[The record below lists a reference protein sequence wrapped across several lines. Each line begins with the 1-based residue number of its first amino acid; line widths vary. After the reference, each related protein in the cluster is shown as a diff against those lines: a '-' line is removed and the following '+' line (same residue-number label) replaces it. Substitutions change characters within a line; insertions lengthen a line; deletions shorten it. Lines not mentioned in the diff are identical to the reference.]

1 MTVRP
6 VIAAARRTAVAP
18 RGGAFAHLGVD
29 ALAAPVIAA
38 CLADAGLAPGDVDHV
53 VLGNGLYGG
62 GNPARFAS
70 LGAGLP
76 ETVPALTFDTQ
87 CCAGLDAIALA
98 ARLVASGAAE
108 TVLAGGVESWSR
120 APIRMTRPIAG
131 EAPVAY
137 DRPPFAPD
145 AAKDVDMTDAAAALA
160 AAHGVTRKA
169 QEAFAVESHRRAL
182 AAQGA
187 GRFAGEI
194 VAQDLPLGSDAFT
207 RRLTPALCARL
218 PAIGG
223 STHHGERSPP
233 HPAPGR
239 SASFSL
245 SPGGRGRDPAPEGD
259 GTVRGLAL
267 AGTQDCAI
275 TAATA
280 AVEADAAAVV
290 VVTSRRRAPQGLGI
304 VDAISLGGDPAMPAL
319 APVPA
324 IAALLERNGLVPVD
338 LAAVE
343 LMEAYAAQAM
353 VDICE
358 TGLDPS
364 RVNRCG
370 GALAR
375 GHPIGASGAILA
387 VRLWHELA
395 GEGPGAIGLAAIA
408 GAGGLASAML
418 IRRER

>member
-29 ALAAPVIAA
+29 ALAAPVVAA

-76 ETVPALTFDTQ
+76 ETVPALTVDTQ

-160 AAHGVTRKA
+160 SARGVTRKA
-169 QEAFAVESHRRAL
+169 QEAFAVASHRRAL

-187 GRFAGEI
+187 GRLTGEI
-194 VAQDLPLGSDAFT
+194 VAQGLPLGSDAFT

-218 PAIGG
+218 PAIG
-223 STHHGERSPP
+223 
-233 HPAPGR
+233 
-239 SASFSL
+239 AS
-245 SPGGRGRDPAPEGD
+245 
-259 GTVRGLAL
+259 
-267 AGTQDCAI
+267 GTQDCAI

-290 VVTSRRRAPQGLGI
+290 VVTSGQRAPQGLEI

-324 IAALLERNGLVPVD
+324 IAVLLERNGLAPGD

-343 LMEAYAAQAM
+343 LMEAYAVQAM
-353 VDICE
+353 VDICQ

-395 GEGPGAIGLAAIA
+395 DEGPGATGLAAIA